1 MTLIKDAK
9 RWAVPLVISLLIIG
23 VLVYLVHD
31 YTTSRSPPSNF
42 PHTVVINL
50 DDRTDRMREI
60 GEEFGGWP
68 VSVER
73 VSAVRRKPGWKGC
86 SASHLKCIQLAKD
99 RGLPW
104 ILILEDDCVLRPD
117 AARRFTELLPFLW
130 STRDRWDMFNGGVTI
145 LKHHKRISRTPN
157 IHEVYGF
164 AANFYVV
171 HQGAYDRI
179 LNGHPTD
186 PSKFKD
192 PIDVYYADSFRIWTT
207 VPYLSAQRP
216 GKSDIEQHVGNVDY
230 NELFDKAEQKLL
242 RSQ

>member
-1 MTLIKDAK
+1 MKDAK
-9 RWAVPLVISLLIIG
+9 RWAVPFVISLLI
-23 VLVYLVHD
+23 VCTLVYIVLD
-31 YTTSRSPPSNF
+31 YATYRSPPSNF

-50 DDRTDRMREI
+50 DDRTDRMREV

-68 VSVER
+68 VRVER

-86 SASHLKCIQLAKD
+86 SASHLKCLQLAKD

-104 ILILEDDCVLRPD
+104 ILILEDDCVLKPD

-145 LKHHKRISRTPN
+145 LKHHTRISRTPN
-157 IHEVYGF
+157 IHEVRGY
-164 AANFYVV
+164 ATNFYLV

-179 LNGHPTD
+179 LDSHPKD
-186 PSKFKD
+186 PSDFKE
-192 PIDVYYADSFRIWTT
+192 PIDVHYAKTFRIWTT
-207 VPYLSAQRP
+207 VPYLAAQRP
-216 GKSDIEQHVGNVDY
+216 GTSDVEKEAENRDY
-230 NELFDKAEQKLL
+230 NELFDEAEQKLL

>member
-1 MTLIKDAK
+1 MKDAK
-9 RWAVPLVISLLIIG
+9 RWAVPFVIGLLIILYLG
-23 VLVYLVHD
+23 YVYA
-31 YTTSRSPPSNF
+31 TSRSPPSNF

-50 DDRTDRMREI
+50 DDRTDRMREV

-68 VSVER
+68 VRVER

-86 SASHLKCIQLAKD
+86 SASHLKCLQLAKD

-104 ILILEDDCVLRPD
+104 ILILEDDCVLKPD

-145 LKHHKRISRTPN
+145 LKHHTRISRTPN
-157 IHEVYGF
+157 IHEVRGY
-164 AANFYVV
+164 ATNFYLV

-179 LNGHPTD
+179 LDSHPKD
-186 PSKFKD
+186 PSDFKE
-192 PIDVYYADSFRIWTT
+192 PIDVHYAKTFRIWTT
-207 VPYLSAQRP
+207 VPYLAAQRP
-216 GKSDIEQHVGNVDY
+216 GTSDVEKEAENRDY
-230 NELFDKAEQKLL
+230 NELFDEAEQKLL